1 MSRLSNSQKEFL
13 QRSVRVYA
21 QDVGLAEEYLKG
33 RGLTL
38 EDVAPFWIGVVNNPL
53 PGHEQFK
60 GRLSIPYIT
69 PTGVVD
75 LRFRSLSD
83 EEPKY
88 LGLPGATTTMFNV
101 NALFYAKKYICVC
114 EGELDTVIMS
124 TKTTHHTIGVP
135 GASSW
140 KPHYTRILDDFET
153 VIVMADGDSAG
164 QGFAQK
170 IIRELSN
177 VRIVQM
183 PEGEDVNSMYQ
194 KNGVEFINERIKEAL
209 G

>member
-1 MSRLSNSQKEFL
+1 M
-13 QRSVRVYA
+13 
-21 QDVGLAEEYLKG
+21 
-33 RGLTL
+33 
-38 EDVAPFWIGVVNNPL
+38 APFWIGVVNNPL

-75 LRFRSLSD
+75 LRFRSMSD

-101 NALFYAKKYICVC
+101 NSLFFAKKYICVC
-114 EGELDTVIMS
+114 EGEIDTVVMTS
-124 TKTTHHTIGVP
+124 KTAHPTIGVP

-153 VIVMADGDSAG
+153 VIVMADGDAAG
-164 QGFAQK
+164 QSFAQK
-170 IIRELSN
+170 IVRELSN

-194 KNGVEFINERIKEAL
+194 KNGVEFINERIREAL
-209 G
+209 GE

>member
-1 MSRLSNSQKEFL
+1 M
-13 QRSVRVYA
+13 
-21 QDVGLAEEYLKG
+21 
-33 RGLTL
+33 
-38 EDVAPFWIGVVNNPL
+38 

-60 GRLSIPYIT
+60 GRLAIPYIT

-75 LRFRSLSD
+75 LRFRSLGE

-101 NALFYAKKYICVC
+101 YHLFTAQNYICVC
-114 EGELDTVIMS
+114 EGELDTVVMAS
-124 TKTTHHTIGVP
+124 KTQHNTIGVP

-153 VIVMADGDSAG
+153 VIVLADGDAAG
-164 QGFAQK
+164 GGFAQK
-170 IIRELSN
+170 ISRELSN

-183 PEGEDVNSMYQ
+183 PEGEDVNSTYQ
-194 KNGVEFINERIKEAL
+194 TIGLDWINGRIAEAL